1 MIKKIK
7 IYITLAAVA
16 FSSVSCLD
24 KYPEDAI
31 PEGDAIRTVEEAN
44 QAVIGIYAYMKNP
57 NLYSGLLTLLP
68 DLQADLAYAVE
79 GYTNTYGNIW
89 RWDIL
94 PTNTE
99 VEAVYG
105 TLNALIGKCNFL
117 LERIAILEQE
127 VDDEDYEKLQQ
138 FKGEALFARA
148 LAYSDL
154 IKMYC
159 KAYDPATAANELG
172 VVLVSSYS
180 NTGTLKRASLKDSY
194 QFVLDDLAQ
203 SATCL
208 EPDENEND
216 ESYYDTPYF
225 TIYAVNALY
234 ARVYLNMQ
242 EWDKAIEYASKV
254 IDSRKF
260 KLSSTTEMIDS
271 ETSYYQ
277 YMWQYDH
284 STETIWKV
292 GFTTTSYGGS
302 LGQIFFNY
310 DFNSFKPDYVP
321 AEWVLNLYA
330 DTDLRATTFFQSYRT
345 GYEHGLQWPL
355 LAKYFGNQEFYE
367 QNILHV
373 TMPKVFRLSEQYLI
387 RAEAYCQKS
396 NPEYGK
402 GASDLTTLRQARYSN
417 YGSASLTEE
426 DWFKEISEERV
437 RELYMEGFRL
447 NDLKR
452 WGQQGLVD
460 GFTRKPQANTIAV
473 GSSLKVDASNPLFVW
488 PIPQHELDLPGS
500 QVEPNESNK

>member
-1 MIKKIK
+1 M
-7 IYITLAAVA
+7 
-16 FSSVSCLD
+16 
-24 KYPEDAI
+24 
-31 PEGDAIRTVEEAN
+31 
-44 QAVIGIYAYMKNP
+44 
-57 NLYSGLLTLLP
+57 
-68 DLQADLAYAVE
+68 
-79 GYTNTYGNIW
+79 
-89 RWDIL
+89 
-94 PTNTE
+94 
-99 VEAVYG
+99 
-105 TLNALIGKCNFL
+105 
-117 LERIAILEQE
+117 
-127 VDDEDYEKLQQ
+127 
-138 FKGEALFARA
+138 
-148 LAYSDL
+148 
-154 IKMYC
+154 
-159 KAYDPATAANELG
+159 
-172 VVLVSSYS
+172 
-180 NTGTLKRASLKDSY
+180 KDSY

-426 DWFKEISEERV
+426 NWFKEISEERV

>member
-1 MIKKIK
+1 MIRKIK
-7 IYITLAAVA
+7 IYITLVAVA
-16 FSSVSCLD
+16 LSSVSCLD
-24 KYPEDAI
+24 KYPENAI
-31 PEGDAIRTVEEAN
+31 LEGDAIKTVEEVN
-44 QAVIGIYAYMKNP
+44 QAVIGIYAYMKSP

-68 DLQADLAYAVE
+68 DLQSDLAYAVE
-79 GYTNTYGNIW
+79 GYTNTYGDIW

-105 TLNALIGKCNFL
+105 TLYALVGKCNFL
-117 LERIAILEQE
+117 LEKIDVLEKE
-127 VDDEDYEKLQQ
+127 VDDDDYEKLQQ
-138 FKGEALFARA
+138 YKGEALFARA
-148 LAYSDL
+148 LAYSDI

-159 KAYDPATAANELG
+159 KAYDPATADSELG

-180 NTGTLKRASLKDSY
+180 NAGELKRASLKDSY

-203 SATCL
+203 AAICL
-208 EPDENEND
+208 ELDED
-216 ESYYDTPYF
+216 EEYESFYDTTYF
-225 TIYAVNALY
+225 NIYTVNALY
-234 ARVYLNMQ
+234 ARVYLNMR
-242 EWDKAIEYASKV
+242 EWDKAIEYASEV
-254 IDSRKF
+254 IDSGKF
-260 KLSSTTEMIDS
+260 KLSSTTELIDS

-284 STETIWKV
+284 STEAIWKV

-302 LGQIFFNY
+302 LGTIFFNY

-321 AEWVLNLYA
+321 ATWVLNLYA
-330 DTDLRATTFFQSYRT
+330 DTDERGPVFFQSYKT

-367 QNILHV
+367 QRILHV

-417 YGSASLTEE
+417 YGSASLNSEN
-426 DWFKEISEERV
+426 WFKEISEERV

-452 WGQQGLVD
+452 WGQQGLVN
-460 GFTRKPQANTIAV
+460 GFTRKPQANTV
-473 GSSLKVDASNPLFVW
+473 STGSSLKVDASNPLFVW

-500 QVEPNESNK
+500 QIEPNESNK

>member
-1 MIKKIK
+1 M
-7 IYITLAAVA
+7 
-16 FSSVSCLD
+16 
-24 KYPEDAI
+24 
-31 PEGDAIRTVEEAN
+31 
-44 QAVIGIYAYMKNP
+44 
-57 NLYSGLLTLLP
+57 
-68 DLQADLAYAVE
+68 
-79 GYTNTYGNIW
+79 
-89 RWDIL
+89 
-94 PTNTE
+94 
-99 VEAVYG
+99 EAVYG

-180 NTGTLKRASLKDSY
+180 NTGTLKRVSLKDSY

-426 DWFKEISEERV
+426 NWFKEISEERV